1 MQIFVKTLTNKTI
14 TLEVASSDTID
25 NVKVKIQDREG
36 ILPDQQR
43 LIFAGKQLKVG
54 RTLAD
59 YNIQEEST
67 LHLAL
72 HLHGGRHIA
81 RNSIPEAVADED
93 GNGVVGM
100 VGQDEVPGAQRLRMR
115 REGLR
120 VLGVAVAS
128 LAVTGLLAA
137 GEATPPATGV
147 ALLMVLIGGLS
158 LATIPALRGRNM

>member
-1 MQIFVKTLTNKTI
+1 MVATMQIFVNTLTSKTI
-14 TLEVASSDTID
+14 TLEVVPSDTID

-43 LIFAGKQLKVG
+43 LIFAGKQLKAV
-54 RTLAD
+54 AD
-59 YNIQEEST
+59 EDTFVQ
-67 LHLAL
+67 
-72 HLHGGRHIA
+72 
-81 RNSIPEAVADED
+81 AVADED

-100 VGQDEVPGAQRLRMR
+100 VGQDGVPGAQRLRMR

-147 ALLMVLIGGLS
+147 ALLTVLIGGLS
-158 LATIPALRGRNM
+158 SPPYQRSVDATCSQFCSRELEGGLRH

>member
-1 MQIFVKTLTNKTI
+1 MVATIFVNTLTSKTI
-14 TLEVASSDTID
+14 TLEVAPSDTID

-43 LIFAGKQLKVG
+43 LIFAGKQLK
-54 RTLAD
+54 
-59 YNIQEEST
+59 
-67 LHLAL
+67 
-72 HLHGGRHIA
+72 
-81 RNSIPEAVADED
+81 AVADED

-147 ALLMVLIGGLS
+147 ALLTVLIGGLS
-158 LATIPALRGRNM
+158 LATIPTLRGRNV